1 MLTSQFLASEQI
13 CFKLASRWICVFIH
27 TRGYHLLRN
36 MLKNLHCKIKYTLE
50 ELLVPG

>member
-1 MLTSQFLASEQI
+1 MLTIRFLASEQI

-27 TRGYHLLRN
+27 TGGYRLLRN
-36 MLKNLHCKIKYTLE
+36 MLRNGHCKIKYSLE